1 MSETVQETFHR
12 HVQMRMHKDGT
23 PMPFP
28 FIVLGIVGE
37 FAEAM
42 DEAKSDLHREKLINE
57 VGDVLWYIEAA
68 RQTKWGG
75 CFEDDGCHINS
86 LILYAVSND
95 FEKKS
100 LLHHL
105 GAVSEMGK
113 KEAWHGKPAPLDKL
127 AQHLSALVVE
137 LDQMARVFD
146 FTLED
151 AMRANIIK
159 LEARYPMGIFVEGG
173 GIREG
178 AGA

>member
-42 DEAKSDLHREKLINE
+42 DEAKSDLHRDALISE
-57 VGDVLWYIEAA
+57 VGDSLWYVEATF
-68 RQTKWGG
+68 QVKWGAPPEG
-75 CFEDDGCHINS
+75 FPSGISCLDRIADG
-86 LILYAVSND
+86 
-95 FEKKS
+95 KG

-105 GAVSEMGK
+105 GAIAEMAK
-113 KEAWHGKPAPLDKL
+113 KEAWHGKPAPLTKL
-127 AQHLSALVVE
+127 AYHLGAVVME
-137 LDQMARVFD
+137 LDQIARVFD

-151 AMRANIIK
+151 AMRQNIIK